1 MTVSKERGKD
11 RNAKKDNNETPISRV
26 GRLIGMVRIALKR
39 FLKGKLYL
47 INPKA
52 AGVPIK
58 ADTDAVPKAM
68 IKLFFKAGHK
78 ILFSSALEYHFNV
91 NPSNGKTPVVLLLK
105 ERTTS
110 IMAGR
115 NKKSNAS
122 IEYVSS
128 AGRW

>member
-1 MTVSKERGKD
+1 MTVSKERGND
-11 RNAKKDNNETPISRV
+11 RNAKNDNNETPISRV
-26 GRLIGMVRIALKR
+26 GRLMGMVRIPRKR
-39 FLKGKLYL
+39 FLNGKLYR

-105 ERTTS
+105 ERITS
-110 IMAGR
+110 IKVRRERDALNHIVVG
-115 NKKSNAS
+115 A
-122 IEYVSS
+122 YL
-128 AGRW
+128 